1 MKSFLLTTTALAGL
15 ASAQQNGDH
24 LSGGEAHNIDRHQE
38 ECDNNIVVNC
48 QVEEGW
54 AWSACD
60 STCGQG
66 HATRSR
72 AVTVEAWYC
81 MAPQQTKTNQHT
93 NQHGETVKQ
102 RRHRVPAA
110 DADQDLHGAS
120 VRV

>member
-15 ASAQQNGDH
+15 ASAQSNGDH

-72 AVTVEAWYC
+72 AVTVEAWYGTT
-81 MAPQQTKTNQHT
+81 ANNHKPTLTSN
-93 NQHGETVKQ
+93 GETVKQ
-102 RRHRVPAA
+102 RWHRVPAA